1 MNNAA
6 VKKGVQIFLQDPVF
20 LFFRV
25 YTQSGIARSYS
36 IFSFYRNHYTVFH
49 SGCTILYSQPQC
61 TRVPVFPHLSQHL
74 LFSVLFFLI
83 VAIRCEGISHISVDF
98 CFPKSFTQS
107 WIRWFVCLL
116 LLLNFRSSLCI
127 FWILIPY
134 IRFANIFLSF
144 CGLPLYTMNNV
155 FVEKHR
161 FKIFMKSSL
170 SIFSFVTC
178 TFGVIS

>member
-1 MNNAA
+1 MLLWKRVYKYFFKTLFFCSLGYIPRVELLDHILFSVFIETTILFSTVA
-6 VKKGVQIFLQDPVF
+6 VPSYIPSHSAQGFQFFHILANTCYF
-20 LFFRV
+20 LFF
-25 YTQSGIARSYS
+25 
-36 IFSFYRNHYTVFH
+36 
-49 SGCTILYSQPQC
+49 
-61 TRVPVFPHLSQHL
+61 
-74 LFSVLFFLI
+74 FFLI